1 MEMKFLIVLCAIFL
15 TSISALAENINVF
28 CPSKDFVKVTEPG
41 SWAPY
46 KYTATTPINIPQLND
61 QLVLI
66 GEGTA
71 PKATIMQAA
80 TWTDRTLNCLYNQ
93 GLDVM
98 VLTSVSLDPYVEKC
112 SFPGG
117 GPECISSD
125 PLACPMTC
133 EKPKLG

>member
-1 MEMKFLIVLCAIFL
+1 MKILILASAIFL
-15 TSISALAENINVF
+15 TSISVAADTIKVY
-28 CPSKDFVKVTEPG
+28 CPPKELVKVTEPG

-46 KYTATTPINIPQLND
+46 EYTATTPINIPQLND

-80 TWTDRTLNCLYNQ
+80 TWTDRTLSCLYNQ
-93 GLDVM
+93 DLEVM

-112 SFPGG
+112 YFPDG

-125 PLACPMTC
+125 PFACPMTC
-133 EKPKLG
+133 ETSSKK